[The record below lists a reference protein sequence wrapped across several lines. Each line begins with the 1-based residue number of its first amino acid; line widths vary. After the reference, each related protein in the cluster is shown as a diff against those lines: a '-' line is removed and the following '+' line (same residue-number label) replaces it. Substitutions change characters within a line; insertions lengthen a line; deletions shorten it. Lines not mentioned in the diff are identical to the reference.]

1 MSWVSLP
8 HIIATSQPL
17 QCRQSKK
24 VCSKSQSW
32 SLRWLSKRSRPEW
45 SIETSTTCL
54 HISKLVE
61 IILTLLKPS
70 IMLIQRTRV
79 FLIYREARNRTSLY
93 MQMYYRRVT
102 VLRDWICRQTIR
114 VAVQLKH
121 LLASFA
127 SKNANS
133 EKNIRPVEYSS
144 PSMPITNK
152 RWAAFSHWKS
162 KRKSSV

>member
-17 QCRQSKK
+17 QCRQSEK

-102 VLRDWICRQTIR
+102 VLRDWTCRQTIR

-127 SKNANS
+127 SKNANL